1 MKDRSIALLA
11 DAYISPMFLNTL
23 IRDGIPAFAQ
33 GERLEDEFKKYCPGL
48 KILDKANASEIIA
61 KHDSRILTNAESLLP
76 CTIKHGDPSKAEGT
90 KIFND
95 KLRFRQL
102 LSKSFPDYFFAEALA
117 DKLKETDLPPGKD
130 YVIKPSLGLSGIG
143 LRRIK
148 DGADLKKKADELLS
162 EVGRSADSL
171 GPDLLSRDRFLIE
184 EYIRG
189 EEIACDA
196 FFNSLGEPVIL
207 GIYAHP
213 LLNED
218 DFRDI
223 LYYTSAAL
231 VDRMLPRVGDFLR
244 RLSSQMEIRNYP
256 LHAEFRLKG
265 NRLMPIEINPMR
277 FGSFSL
283 PELTFFAFGLNPYKY
298 YYLDQKP
305 DWNRALSQAE
315 DKIIFRVLSR
325 LEAPY
330 RENKKPDHEEFASA
344 FENLIAYCKLDLTR
358 YPAFSI
364 AFGQAGNVQELQKYL
379 DTDFREYLTA

>member
-23 IRDGIPAFAQ
+23 IREGIPAFAK
-33 GERLEDEFKKYCPGL
+33 GERLENEFKKYCPGL
-48 KILDKANASEIIA
+48 KILDKINALEIIA
-61 KHDSRILTNAESLLP
+61 QPDSRILTNAESILT
-76 CTIKHGDPSKAEGT
+76 CTIRHGEPSRAEDIR
-90 KIFND
+90 IFKD
-95 KLRFRQL
+95 KPRFRQL
-102 LSKSFPDYFFAEALA
+102 LSKAFPDYFFVEVEA
-117 DKLKETDLPPGKD
+117 DKLKEIDLPPGKD
-130 YVIKPSLGLSGIG
+130 YIIKPSSGLFGIG
-143 LRRIK
+143 LRRVK
-148 DGADLKKKADELLS
+148 NSADLKKKADELLS
-162 EVGRSADSL
+162 EVGRSTDSF
-171 GPDLLSRDRFLIE
+171 GPDLLSADRFLIE
-184 EYIRG
+184 EYIKG

-213 LLNED
+213 LLDED

-231 VDRMLPRVGDFLR
+231 VDRMLPRIGDFLR
-244 RLSSQMEIRNYP
+244 RLSTQMMIKNYP
-256 LHAEFRLKG
+256 LHAKFRLKG

-325 LEAPY
+325 LEIPPADGQ
-330 RENKKPDHEEFASA
+330 EPDHDEFASA
-344 FENLIAYCKLDLTR
+344 FEDLIAYCKLDLTR
-358 YPAFSI
+358 YPAFSV
-364 AFGQAGNVQELQKYL
+364 AFGKAGNVQELQKYL
-379 DTDFREYLTA
+379 DTDFKEYLTD